1 MASIQ
6 PVAELAGHT
15 DRAWQL
21 AWNPSEPLIASCSTD
36 KTVRLYSYSSSPEPK
51 FKLSTSISTGHTKT
65 VRTIAWSPDGKT
77 LATGSFDS
85 SVVLWERQPVDEEEG
100 DDDGVNGE
108 WESITRIEGPES
120 ECKCVAFSKSGD
132 YLATC
137 SRDKTVWVFS
147 IYPDD
152 YEVSSVLMEHT
163 QDVKSVAWHPKEDI
177 LASSSY
183 DDTIKLY
190 QDDESDEWFPF
201 ATLTDHTS
209 TVWSVT
215 FSPCGNYLASS
226 SDDLTIRIWQRNG
239 EQWQTVKVIE
249 GAHERSIYS
258 VSWGAGRGDL
268 GWLASGAGDGKINV
282 WKMSRTQDGSLRAE
296 LLASVEN
303 SHGVSDVNNVAW
315 CPREGFESI
324 LGSAGDDGVLRIW
337 RIDVVDP

>member
-1 MASIQ
+1 
-6 PVAELAGHT
+6 
-15 DRAWQL
+15 
-21 AWNPSEPLIASCSTD
+21 
-36 KTVRLYSYSSSPEPK
+36 
-51 FKLSTSISTGHTKT
+51 
-65 VRTIAWSPDGKT
+65 
-77 LATGSFDS
+77 
-85 SVVLWERQPVDEEEG
+85 
-100 DDDGVNGE
+100 
-108 WESITRIEGPES
+108 
-120 ECKCVAFSKSGD
+120 
-132 YLATC
+132 
-137 SRDKTVWVFS
+137 
-147 IYPDD
+147 
-152 YEVSSVLMEHT
+152 
-163 QDVKSVAWHPKEDI
+163 
-177 LASSSY
+177 
-183 DDTIKLY
+183 
-190 QDDESDEWFPF
+190 
-201 ATLTDHTS
+201 
-209 TVWSVT
+209 VT